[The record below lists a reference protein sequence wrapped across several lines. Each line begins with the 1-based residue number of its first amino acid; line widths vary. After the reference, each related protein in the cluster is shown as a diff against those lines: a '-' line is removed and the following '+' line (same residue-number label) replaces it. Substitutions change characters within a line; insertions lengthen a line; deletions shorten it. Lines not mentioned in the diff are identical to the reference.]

1 MSLAGLFEEISK
13 VREGQVALAQQ
24 LAWKKAQIQQV
35 EEQMAA
41 SNDQRRAFESELAL
55 MLRHIWTLEAEKVS
69 TEVSLRLQK
78 QQQQASQAH
87 FDALV
92 KTVAQI
98 TTQTD
103 QARESLMVKLA
114 DVQRAPYPV
123 DYLAEDRTIDLDAQ
137 RAVIEQV
144 QADNLAWSQTQ
155 QEHSTW
161 EERLL
166 ETNDLSAALQQRTT
180 DLEALLA
187 EDKADEEQDAELEQE
202 KLSLERA
209 VLEQNYIAKHLVTQQ
224 KENKALEEK
233 RQRLKKLEDELDDEI
248 ISCQHQNDRL
258 FNSNKS
264 QYARSSGAA
273 FISNKSQRTG

>member
-24 LAWKKAQIQQV
+24 LAWKKAQIKQM

-92 KTVAQI
+92 KMVAQI

-123 DYLAEDRTIDLDAQ
+123 DYLAEDRAVDLDAQ

-155 QEHSTW
+155 QERASW

-180 DLEALLA
+180 DLEALFA
-187 EDKADEEQDAELEQE
+187 EDKADAELEQE

-258 FNSNKS
+258 LNGNKN
-264 QYARSSGAA
+264 QHARSGGVG
-273 FISNKSQRTG
+273 FVNNKSQRTG

>member
-24 LAWKKAQIQQV
+24 LAWKKAQIKQM
-35 EEQMAA
+35 EENMAA
-41 SNDQRRAFESELAL
+41 ANDQRRAFESELAL
-55 MLRHIWTLEAEKVS
+55 MLRHIWTLEAEKAS
-69 TEVSLRLQK
+69 TDVSLRLQK

-98 TTQTD
+98 TTQND
-103 QARESLMVKLA
+103 QARESLMIKLA

-123 DYLAEDRTIDLDAQ
+123 DYLAEDRAIDLDAQ
-137 RAVIEQV
+137 RAFIEQV
-144 QADNLAWSQTQ
+144 KADNLALSQTL
-155 QEHSTW
+155 QEHATW
-161 EERLL
+161 EEGLL
-166 ETNDLSAALQQRTT
+166 ATNDLSAALLQRTT
-180 DLEALLA
+180 DLETLLS
-187 EDKADEEQDAELEQE
+187 EDKVDAELEQE

-209 VLEQNYIAKHLVTQQ
+209 MLEQSYIAKHMITQQ